1 MLLSLLL
8 FAVLLVAVF
17 YYRPSLSLGSLVIV
31 VGTFVLTF
39 YCQLMWLILI
49 PTIAIAAVLNLPN
62 LRTQLLIK
70 PAYGLLRRTMPSIS
84 TTEREALEAGTTW
97 WEKELLAASPTGTC
111 MTTSSYQSSLI
122 KSNSLSTMK

>member
-39 YCQLMWLILI
+39 YCQLMWLVLI
-49 PTIAIAAVLNLPN
+49 PVLAIAAVLNLPN
-62 LRTQLLIK
+62 LRTQLLTK
-70 PAYGLLRRTMPSIS
+70 PAYGI
-84 TTEREALEAGTTW
+84 A
-97 WEKELLAASPTGTC
+97 
-111 MTTSSYQSSLI
+111 
-122 KSNSLSTMK
+122 